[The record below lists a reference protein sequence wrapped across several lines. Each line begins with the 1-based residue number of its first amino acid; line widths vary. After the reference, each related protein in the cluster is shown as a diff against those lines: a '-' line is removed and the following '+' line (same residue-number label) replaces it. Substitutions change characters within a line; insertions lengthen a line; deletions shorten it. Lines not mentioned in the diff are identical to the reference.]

1 MADQGVPQA
10 RRAAELM
17 DMAAEAAAVHGGHGV
32 ELTLMDMEAVGA
44 QGEMTVVMVRSMA
57 EALEGAEAVPMI
69 FILQK
74 IQALAA
80 TAAAEAGQEEVAQAA

>member
-1 MADQGVPQA
+1 
-10 RRAAELM
+10 
-17 DMAAEAAAVHGGHGV
+17 
-32 ELTLMDMEAVGA
+32 
-44 QGEMTVVMVRSMA
+44 MA

-80 TAAAEAGQEEVAQAA
+80 TAAAEAGQEEVAEAA